1 MRRRRESSHLCRRAR
16 HGRRKSEGC
25 NGRPRDNSEPN
36 RRKTMLR
43 KYVMVLLGTVVLTA
57 GSGVA
62 VRAQS
67 GDAAAA
73 PQTSAVVAHPATTP
87 MKTRGQA
94 CQQEGGW
101 FHAAAGVCGS
111 AGGSGRIE
119 GPGSQGGLQRMEGGW
134 NSRRV
139 AQREIGD
146 HEVGILRQA
155 PADEDA
161 RHLADR
167 SSPSPAEAAM
177 PQGR

>member
-62 VRAQS
+62 VRAPS

-73 PQTSAVVAHPATTP
+73 PPTRAVGAPPAP
-87 MKTRGQA
+87 PPPDKRGGGRPP
-94 CQQEGGW
+94 EGGW
-101 FHAAAGVCGS
+101 GRGR
-111 AGGSGRIE
+111 AGG
-119 GPGSQGGLQRMEGGW
+119 W
-134 NSRRV
+134 
-139 AQREIGD
+139 
-146 HEVGILRQA
+146 
-155 PADEDA
+155 
-161 RHLADR
+161 
-167 SSPSPAEAAM
+167 
-177 PQGR
+177 